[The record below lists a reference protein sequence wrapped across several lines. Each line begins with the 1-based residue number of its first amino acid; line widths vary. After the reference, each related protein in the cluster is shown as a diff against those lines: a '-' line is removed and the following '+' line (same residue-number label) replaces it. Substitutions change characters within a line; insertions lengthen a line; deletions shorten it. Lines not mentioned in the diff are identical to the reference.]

1 MSQVFISGGA
11 CFAFILQYLLMQKTE
26 QEDHWRTVFGF
37 SPLTTTLQTF
47 FLLTVFHQE
56 TPKYLLEIGH
66 EEECRRVLKWIYHE
80 EYVEQVLNEKK
91 LDLNQKRKGEMLS
104 GQSRRRRW
112 TTGLHL
118 TVLQQFIGINAIV
131 GYGTKICAQILPSY
145 RSFIPI
151 FLNLEQFIAAF
162 FTTYLLSKIGR
173 KTILQTGTIVITLAL
188 LLISIGFLSQGLE

>member
-1 MSQVFISGGA
+1 MGSMSQVFTSGGV
-11 CFAFILQYLLMQKTE
+11 CFAFILQYLLMQKTK

-37 SPLTTTLQTF
+37 PLLITALQTF

-56 TPKYLLEIGH
+56 TPKYLLEIGD

-112 TTGLHL
+112 TTGLHI

-131 GYGTKICAQILPSY
+131 EASHQVIRLLELEDKAVGTTVTMSPYVPSN
-145 RSFIPI
+145 S
-151 FLNLEQFIAAF
+151 
-162 FTTYLLSKIGR
+162 
-173 KTILQTGTIVITLAL
+173 
-188 LLISIGFLSQGLE
+188 